1 VLYPVDP
8 HGLSASPSGA
18 FLGIPVDDKLSL
30 VDMANAT
37 GGVPFFNRNDL
48 DGAVEEAIANGA
60 DYYSLSYVPP
70 LTKYDGQYHTIDV
83 KVDRPKLTLQYRPGY
98 TSVDLTKPPE
108 SADRKSSKAEPPPP
122 DPLDVAMAHG
132 AAPSTQLLFD
142 VRVTPST
149 ASAKPGDPL
158 VIGTLNPKLKGKS
171 LVRYDL
177 VFTLSGDQI
186 ALVDGPDG
194 TRKASIELYIAAYDA
209 EGKVLN
215 YLGYATK
222 WTLKPEQVAQFTQ
235 QSLPVPM
242 QFDLPSGKIFLRLGV
257 LDVASQKVGT
267 LEIAETVA
275 K

>member
-1 VLYPVDP
+1 
-8 HGLSASPSGA
+8 
-18 FLGIPVDDKLSL
+18 
-30 VDMANAT
+30 
-37 GGVPFFNRNDL
+37 
-48 DGAVEEAIANGA
+48 
-60 DYYSLSYVPP
+60 
-70 LTKYDGQYHTIDV
+70 
-83 KVDRPKLTLQYRPGY
+83 
-98 TSVDLTKPPE
+98 
-108 SADRKSSKAEPPPP
+108 
-122 DPLDVAMAHG
+122 
-132 AAPSTQLLFD
+132 
-142 VRVTPST
+142 
-149 ASAKPGDPL
+149 
-158 VIGTLNPKLKGKS
+158 
-171 LVRYDL
+171 VRYDL